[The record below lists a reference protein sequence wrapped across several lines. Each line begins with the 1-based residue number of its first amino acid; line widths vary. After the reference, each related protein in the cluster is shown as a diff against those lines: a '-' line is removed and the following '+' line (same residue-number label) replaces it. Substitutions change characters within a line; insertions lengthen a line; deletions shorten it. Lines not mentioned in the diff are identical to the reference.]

1 MTDIVRRLFL
11 LGGSPEIFEQV
22 AEEFIPAAGGE
33 NAVIA
38 LLLSGKPGW
47 EEHVL
52 IYSAPWIPR
61 NIARFQVVVPDT
73 QQQHLDLPAT
83 LTLLREATGIFIGGG
98 ETPIYRQLYAT
109 DPIRSVIIERYRQGV
124 PVAGI
129 SAGTLMMPQI
139 CPIPPEDT
147 GEPAVRLETGIGLL
161 DNLIVGVH
169 FSEWHA
175 LPHVLDAM
183 KQTRTRRGLGID
195 EGACVVFENE
205 QIHHVLGE
213 SAYEIVMTDFDPSDF
228 DASKVDASK
237 SEASTHQITKL
248 V

>member
-1 MTDIVRRLFL
+1 MNDIVRRLFL
-11 LGGSPEIFEQV
+11 LGGSLEIFEDV
-22 AEEFIPAAGGE
+22 AKEFIPAACGE

-47 EEHVL
+47 EDHVL
-52 IYSAPWIPR
+52 VYSAPWIQR
-61 NIARFQVVVPDT
+61 NIARFNVVVPDK
-73 QQQHLDLPAT
+73 QQKHLDIPAT

-109 DPIRSVIIERYRQGV
+109 DPVRNMIIERYRQGV
-124 PVAGI
+124 PIAGI
-129 SAGTLMMPQI
+129 SAGTLIAPQI

-169 FSEWHA
+169 FSEWNA

-183 KQTRTRRGLGID
+183 RQTRTERGLGID
-195 EGACVVFENE
+195 EGACVMLENE

-213 SAYEIVMTDFDPSDF
+213 SAYEITMTDFDT
-228 DASKVDASK
+228 AEV
-237 SEASTHQITKL
+237 EASTYHITKL
-248 V
+248 A